1 MPVSESLVELTATE
15 AAAKIARGDI
25 SSEEYTRA
33 LIAQADQIEDKVG
46 AFVHFDPDYAIAQA
60 KERDAY
66 RANGNAVGPL
76 HGVPV
81 GIKDCIDTAD
91 LPTENGSALFAGRRP
106 YKDATVVTRLRA
118 AGAVIFGKTVTT
130 EFAFYH
136 PGKTRN
142 PHDLERTPGGS
153 SSGSAAAVA
162 AGMLPLSIGTQTN
175 GSVIRPAAYCGIF
188 GMKPSHGL
196 VSRTGVLAHSRTLDH
211 VGPFAR
217 SLDDIALILDAMAG
231 YDEEDPDT
239 KAYALPNFLSGIREE
254 PPVTP
259 RLAYVRTPA
268 WSKADK
274 ATAQAF
280 EELADSLGDMV
291 QRVELHEPVYGHA
304 WDDLRAIMTADM
316 AHHHGKIVGRGG
328 EVPSQTLK
336 DFLAEGRR
344 VTATRYLEAL
354 SQAKQYARGLAD
366 FFDYY
371 DAILTP
377 AATGIAPK
385 GLESTG
391 DPSFCS
397 LWTLTG
403 LPAISLP
410 LLQGEGG
417 LPLGVQLVGP
427 MNRDARL
434 LRTAKWLLNHLAH
447 DQEAE
452 VA

>member
-1 MPVSESLVELTATE
+1 MSENLVELTATE
-15 AAAKIARGDI
+15 AAGMIARGEI

-33 LIAQADQIEDKVG
+33 LIAQVDSIEGKVQ
-46 AFVHFDPDYAIAQA
+46 AFEHFDPEHALEQA
-60 KERDAY
+60 KARDEY
-66 RANGNAVGPL
+66 RAHGNALGSL

-81 GIKDCIDTAD
+81 GIKDCIDTSD
-91 LPTENGSALFAGRRP
+91 YPTENGSKLFADRRP
-106 YKDATVVTRLRA
+106 FRDAAVVAKLRE

-162 AGMLPLSIGTQTN
+162 AGMVPLSIGTQTN
-175 GSVIRPAAYCGIF
+175 GSIIRPASYCGVF
-188 GMKPSHGL
+188 GMKASHGL
-196 VSRTGVLAHSRTLDH
+196 VSRTGVLSHSQALDH

-217 SLDDIALILDAMAG
+217 SLDDIALALDTIAG
-231 YDEEDPDT
+231 YDPEDPDT
-239 KAYALPNFLSGIREE
+239 KSYAVPSFLSGLREN
-254 PPVTP
+254 PPMTP
-259 RLAYVRTPA
+259 RLAYVRTPV
-268 WSKADK
+268 WNKAEK
-274 ATAQAF
+274 STAEAF
-280 EELADSLGDMV
+280 EELADSLGEIV

-304 WDDLRAIMTADM
+304 WDDLRAIMTVDM
-316 AHHHGKIVGRGG
+316 AHRHGKIVGRGG
-328 EVPSQTLK
+328 DVPSQTLK
-336 DFLAEGRR
+336 DFIAEGRR
-344 VTATRYLEAL
+344 VPAVRYLEAL
-354 SQAKQYARGLAD
+354 SQAKQYGRSLSD

-377 AATGIAPK
+377 ASTGVAPK

-391 DPSFCS
+391 DPAFCS

-410 LLQGEGG
+410 LLQGENG

-427 MNRDARL
+427 AGRDARL
-434 LRTAKWLLNHLAH
+434 LRTAKWLLKHLSH
-447 DQEAE
+447 DQEVEIA
-452 VA
+452 

>member
-1 MPVSESLVELTATE
+1 VTAESLPELTATE
-15 AAAKIARGDI
+15 AAAMIARGEMT
-25 SSEEYTRA
+25 SEEYTRG
-33 LIAQADQIEDKVG
+33 LIAQVNSVEAKIQ
-46 AFVHFDPDYAIAQA
+46 AFAHFDPEHVLTQA
-60 KERDAY
+60 KARDEY
-66 RANGNAVGPL
+66 RANGNALGPL

-81 GIKDCIDTAD
+81 ALKDNIDTED
-91 LPTENGSALFAGRRP
+91 YPTENGSALYAGRRP
-106 YKDATVVTRLRA
+106 FRDATVVTKLRA

-162 AGMLPLSIGTQTN
+162 AGMVPLALGTQTN
-175 GSVIRPAAYCGIF
+175 GSIIRPAAYCGVF
-188 GMKPSHGL
+188 GMKPGHGL
-196 VSRTGVLAHSRTLDH
+196 VSRAGVLKHSSTLDH

-217 SLDDIALILDAMAG
+217 SLDDLALILDVIAG
-231 YDEEDPDT
+231 YDPEDPDT
-239 KAYALPNFLSGIREE
+239 KAYAVPNFHTGVAEQQ
-254 PPVTP
+254 PVTP
-259 RLAYVRTPA
+259 RLAYVRTPV
-268 WSKADK
+268 WDKADK

-280 EELADSLGDMV
+280 EQLAESLGETV
-291 QRVELHEPVYGHA
+291 QRVELHGPVYGHA
-304 WDDLRAIMTADM
+304 WDDLRAIMSVDM

-328 EVPSQTLK
+328 DVPSQTLK
-336 DFLAEGRR
+336 DMIAEGRR
-344 VTATRYLEAL
+344 VPATRYLEAL
-354 SQAKQYARGLAD
+354 SQAKQYGRSLSD
-366 FFDYY
+366 FFEYY

-377 AATGIAPK
+377 AATGVAPK

-391 DPSFCS
+391 DPAFCS
-397 LWTLTG
+397 LWSLTG

-427 MNRDARL
+427 VDRDARL
-434 LRTAKWLLNHLAH
+434 LRTAKWLLTHLAH

-452 VA
+452 IA

>member
-1 MPVSESLVELTATE
+1 MSEEFVELTATE
-15 AAAKIARGDI
+15 AAGKISRGEM
-25 SSEEYTRA
+25 SSEEYTRG
-33 LIAQADQIEDKVG
+33 LVAQVEKIDGKIN
-46 AFVHFDPDYAIAQA
+46 AFAHFDPEHAIAQA
-60 KERDAY
+60 KQRDEY

-81 GIKDCIDTAD
+81 AIKDCIDTTD
-91 LPTENGSALFAGRRP
+91 FPTENGSKLFEGRRP
-106 YKDATVVTRLRA
+106 YHDAAVVTKLRA

-153 SSGSAAAVA
+153 SSGSAASVA
-162 AGMLPLSIGTQTN
+162 AGMVPLSLGTQTN
-175 GSVIRPAAYCGIF
+175 GSIIRPAAYCGVF

-196 VSRTGVLAHSRTLDH
+196 VSRAGVLSHSRALDH
-211 VGPFAR
+211 LGPFAR
-217 SLDDIALILDAMAG
+217 SLDDVALVLDAISG
-231 YDEEDPDT
+231 YDENDPDT
-239 KAYALPNFLSGIREE
+239 KSYAIPNFLSGIKEQ
-254 PPVTP
+254 PPVPP
-259 RLAYVRTPA
+259 RLAYVRTPV

-274 ATAQAF
+274 ATAEAF
-280 EELADSLGDMV
+280 EELADSLGETV

-304 WDDLRAIMTADM
+304 WDDLRAIMTVDM
-316 AHHHGKIVGRGG
+316 AHSHGKIVGRGG
-328 EVPSQTLK
+328 DVPSQTLK
-336 DFLAEGRR
+336 DFIAEGRR
-344 VTATRYLEAL
+344 VPATRYLEAL
-354 SQAKQYARGLAD
+354 SQAKQYARSLSD

-377 AATGIAPK
+377 AAAGVAPK

-410 LLQGEGG
+410 LLQGENG

-434 LRTAKWLLNHLAH
+434 LRTAKWLLSHLSH

>member
-1 MPVSESLVELTATE
+1 MTAESLPELTASE
-15 AAAKIARGDI
+15 AAARIARGEL
-25 SSEEYTRA
+25 SSEEYARA
-33 LIAQADQIEDKVG
+33 LIAQIELAEPKVG
-46 AFVHFDPDYAIAQA
+46 AFAHFDPELVIAQA
-60 KERDAY
+60 KQRDAH
-66 RANGNAVGPL
+66 RAAGNVAGPL

-81 GIKDCIDTAD
+81 AIKDCIDTAD

-106 YKDATVVTRLRA
+106 QQDAAVVARLRA
-118 AGAVIFGKTVTT
+118 AGAIVLGKTVTT
-130 EFAFYH
+130 EFAFFH

-162 AGMLPLSIGTQTN
+162 AGMAPLAIGTQTN
-175 GSVIRPAAYCGIF
+175 GSIIRPAAYCGIF

-196 VSRTGVLAHSRTLDH
+196 VSRAGTLTHSRALDH

-217 SLDDIALILDAMAG
+217 SLDDIALTLDAICG
-231 YDEEDPDT
+231 YDEADPDT
-239 KAYALPNFLSGIREE
+239 KSYGVPSFFSSMGHKPTIV
-254 PPVTP
+254 PK
-259 RLAYVRTPA
+259 LAYVRTPA

-291 QRVELHEPVYGHA
+291 QRVELHEPVYSHA
-304 WDDLRAIMTADM
+304 WDDIRAIMTADM

-328 EVPSQTLK
+328 DVPSRTLR
-336 DFLAEGRR
+336 DFIAEGRR

-354 SQAKQYARGLAD
+354 SQAKQYAKSLED
-366 FFDYY
+366 FFEHY

-385 GLESTG
+385 GLDSTG

-410 LLQGEGG
+410 LLQGENNM
-417 LPLGVQLVGP
+417 PLGVQLVGA
-427 MNRDARL
+427 MNRDAQL
-434 LRTAKWLLNHLAH
+434 LRTAKWLLSHLAH
-447 DQEAE
+447 DQTAE

>member
-1 MPVSESLVELTATE
+1 VTTAPIPELTVTE
-15 AAAKIARGDI
+15 AAGMIARGEI
-25 SSEEYTRA
+25 SSEEYVRG
-33 LIAQADQIEDKVG
+33 LIGQVNSVEAKVQ
-46 AFVHFDPDYAIAQA
+46 AFVHFDPEQALAQA

-66 RANGNAVGPL
+66 RANGNALGPL
-76 HGVPV
+76 HGIPV
-81 GIKDCIDTAD
+81 GIKDCIDTSDYPA
-91 LPTENGSALFAGRRP
+91 ENGSALFAGRRP
-106 YKDATVVTRLRA
+106 YKDAAVVTKLRA

-175 GSVIRPAAYCGIF
+175 GSIIRPAAYCGIF

-196 VSRTGVLAHSRTLDH
+196 VSRAGVLSHSRALDH

-217 SLDDIALILDAMAG
+217 SLDDLALVLDAIVG
-231 YDEEDPDT
+231 HDEADPDT
-239 KAYALPNFLSGIREE
+239 KPYAVPNFLSGVQEN
-254 PPVTP
+254 PAVTP
-259 RLAYVRTPA
+259 RLAYVRTPV

-274 ATAQAF
+274 ATAEAF
-280 EELADSLGDMV
+280 EQLADSLGETV
-291 QRVELHEPVYGHA
+291 QRVELHEPIYGHA

-316 AHHHGKIVGRGG
+316 AHRHGKIVGRGG
-328 EVPSQTLK
+328 DVPSQTLQ
-336 DFLAEGRR
+336 DFIAEGRK

-354 SQAKQYARGLAD
+354 SQAKQYGASLAD

-377 AATGIAPK
+377 AATGVAPK
-385 GLESTG
+385 GLGATG
-391 DPSFCS
+391 DPAFCS

-410 LLQGEGG
+410 ILQGENG

-427 MNRDARL
+427 MGRDARL
-434 LRTAKWLLNHLAH
+434 LRTAKWLLNHLSH
-447 DQEAE
+447 DQEA
-452 VA
+452 AIA

>member
-1 MPVSESLVELTATE
+1 MSAEFVELTATE
-15 AAAKIARGDI
+15 AAGKIARGDI

-33 LIAQADQIEDKVG
+33 LIAQVDSIEDKVG
-46 AFVHFDPDYAIAQA
+46 AFQHLDRDHALAQA

-66 RANGNAVGPL
+66 RANGNALGPL

-81 GIKDCIDTAD
+81 GIKDCIDTSDYPA
-91 LPTENGSALFAGRRP
+91 ENGSALFAGRRP
-106 YKDATVVTRLRA
+106 YKDATVVTKLRA

-136 PGKTRN
+136 PGKTKN

-153 SSGSAAAVA
+153 SSGSAASVA
-162 AGMLPLSIGTQTN
+162 AGMLPLAIGTQTN
-175 GSVIRPAAYCGIF
+175 GSIIRPAAFCGVF

-196 VSRTGVLAHSRTLDH
+196 VSRAGVLSHSRTLDH

-217 SLDDIALILDAMAG
+217 SLDDIGLILDAMAG
-231 YDEEDPDT
+231 YDESDPDT
-239 KAYALPNFLSGIREE
+239 KPYAVPDFHSGVKQKV
-254 PPVTP
+254 PLTP
-259 RLAYVRTPA
+259 RLAYVRTPV
-268 WSKADK
+268 WDKADK
-274 ATAQAF
+274 ATAEAF
-280 EELADSLGDMV
+280 EELAESLGEIV
-291 QRVELHEPVYGHA
+291 QRVELHAPIYGHA
-304 WDDLRAIMTADM
+304 WDDLRAIMSADM
-316 AHHHGKIVGRGG
+316 AHSHGKIVGRGG
-328 EVPSQTLK
+328 DTASQTLR
-336 DFLAEGRR
+336 DFIADGRK
-344 VTATRYLEAL
+344 VSATRYLEAI
-354 SQAKQYARGLAD
+354 SQAKQYTHALSD
-366 FFDYY
+366 FFDHY

-377 AATGIAPK
+377 ASAGVAPK
-385 GLESTG
+385 GLGATG
-391 DPSFCS
+391 DPAFCS

-427 MNRDARL
+427 MGRDARL

>member
-1 MPVSESLVELTATE
+1 MSAEFVELTATE
-15 AAAKIARGDI
+15 AAGKIARGEM
-25 SSEEYTRA
+25 SSEDYTRA
-33 LIAQADQIEDKVG
+33 LIAQVGKIDDKVG
-46 AFVHFDPDYAIAQA
+46 AFIHFDPEFALAQA
-60 KERDAY
+60 RERDAY
-66 RANGNAVGPL
+66 RANGNSLGPL

-81 GIKDCIDTAD
+81 AIKDCIDTAD

-106 YKDATVVTRLRA
+106 HKDATVVTKLRA

-162 AGMLPLSIGTQTN
+162 AGMVPLAIGTQTN
-175 GSVIRPAAYCGIF
+175 GSIIRPAAYCGVF

-196 VSRTGVLAHSRTLDH
+196 VSRSGVLSHSRALDH

-239 KAYALPNFLSGIREE
+239 KPYGVPNFLSGVREA

-274 ATAQAF
+274 ATAEAF
-280 EELADSLGDMV
+280 EELADSLGEMV
-291 QRVELHEPVYGHA
+291 QRVELHESSYSHA
-304 WDDLRAIMTADM
+304 WDDLRTIMTADM
-316 AHHHGKIVGRGG
+316 AHRHGKIVGRGG
-328 EVPSQTLK
+328 DVASQTLR

-344 VTATRYLEAL
+344 VTATGYLEAL
-354 SQAKQYARGLAD
+354 SQAKQYTRSLSD
-366 FFDYY
+366 FFEYY

-377 AATGIAPK
+377 AAAGVAPK
-385 GLESTG
+385 GIESTG
-391 DPSFCS
+391 DPVFCS

-403 LPAISLP
+403 LPAVSLP
-410 LLQGEGG
+410 LLQGENG

-434 LRTAKWLLNHLAH
+434 LRTAKWLLGHLAH
-447 DQEAE
+447 DEAAE

>member
-1 MPVSESLVELTATE
+1 VSEEFVELTATE
-15 AAAKIARGDI
+15 VAGKISRGDI
-25 SSEEYTRA
+25 SSEQYTRA
-33 LIAQADQIEDKVG
+33 LIAQVDKIEDKVQ
-46 AFVHFDPDYAIAQA
+46 AFQHFDPEHALAQA

-76 HGVPV
+76 HGIPV
-81 GIKDCIDTAD
+81 GIKDCIDTSD
-91 LPTENGSALFAGRRP
+91 YPTENGSKLFEGRRP
-106 YKDATVVTRLRA
+106 YRDATVVSKLRQ

-136 PGKTRN
+136 PGKTKN

-153 SSGSAAAVA
+153 SSGSAASVA
-162 AGMLPLSIGTQTN
+162 AGMLPLAIGTQTN
-175 GSVIRPAAYCGIF
+175 GSIIRPAAYCGVF

-196 VSRTGVLAHSRTLDH
+196 VSRSGALSHSRVLDH
-211 VGPFAR
+211 IGPFAR

-231 YDEEDPDT
+231 YDENDLDT
-239 KAYALPNFLSGIREE
+239 KAYAVPNFLAGVKEK
-254 PPVTP
+254 PPLTP
-259 RLAYVRTPA
+259 RLAYVRTPV
-268 WSKADK
+268 WNKVDK
-274 ATAQAF
+274 TTAEAF
-280 EELADSLGDMV
+280 EELADSLGEVV
-291 QRVELHEPVYGHA
+291 QRVELHEPIYGHA

-328 EVPSQTLK
+328 DIASQTLK
-336 DFLAEGRR
+336 DFLAEGRK
-344 VTATRYLEAL
+344 VTATRYLEAI
-354 SQAKQYARGLAD
+354 SQAKQYTSALGD
-366 FFDYY
+366 FFDHY

-377 AATGIAPK
+377 ASTGVAPK
-385 GLESTG
+385 GLSATG
-391 DPSFCS
+391 DPAFCS

-410 LLQGEGG
+410 LLQGENG

-434 LRTAKWLLNHLAH
+434 LRTAKWLLNHLSH

>member
-1 MPVSESLVELTATE
+1 VSAEFVELTATE
-15 AAAKIARGDI
+15 AAGKIARGDI
-25 SSEEYTRA
+25 SSEEYTKA
-33 LIAQADQIEDKVG
+33 LIAQVEKLDDTVG
-46 AFVHFDPDYAIAQA
+46 AFIHFDPDHAIAQA
-60 KERDAY
+60 RERDAY
-66 RANGNAVGPL
+66 RANGHAVGAL
-76 HGVPV
+76 HGIPV
-81 GIKDCIDTAD
+81 GIKDCIDTSD
-91 LPTENGSALFAGRRP
+91 YPTENGSKLFEGRRP
-106 YKDATVVTRLRA
+106 FRDAAVVSRLRQ

-136 PGKTRN
+136 PGKTKN

-162 AGMLPLSIGTQTN
+162 SGMLPLSIGTQTN
-175 GSVIRPAAYCGIF
+175 GSIIRPAAYCGIF

-196 VSRTGVLAHSRTLDH
+196 VSRSGVLSHSRKLDH

-231 YDEEDPDT
+231 YDENDPDT
-239 KAYALPNFLSGIREE
+239 KPYAIPDFHSGVTQTS
-254 PPVTP
+254 PLTP
-259 RLAYVRTPA
+259 RIAYVRTPA

-274 ATAQAF
+274 STAEAF
-280 EELADSLGDMV
+280 EELAGSLGEIV
-291 QRVELHEPVYGHA
+291 QRVELHEPIYGHA

-316 AHHHGKIVGRGG
+316 AHNHGKLVGRGG
-328 EVPSQTLK
+328 DIPSQTLK
-336 DFLAEGRR
+336 DFIAEGRK

-354 SQAKQYARGLAD
+354 SQATQYTTALSD
-366 FFDYY
+366 FFDHY

-377 AATGIAPK
+377 SATGVAPK
-385 GLESTG
+385 GLGATG
-391 DPSFCS
+391 DPAFCS

-410 LLQGEGG
+410 LLQGENG

-427 MNRDARL
+427 MGRDARL

>member
-1 MPVSESLVELTATE
+1 VTAESLPELTATE
-15 AAAKIARGDI
+15 AAAMIARGEMT
-25 SSEEYTRA
+25 SEEYTRG
-33 LIAQADQIEDKVG
+33 LIAQVNSVEAKIQ
-46 AFVHFDPDYAIAQA
+46 AFAHFDPEHVLTQA
-60 KERDAY
+60 KARDEY
-66 RANGNAVGPL
+66 RANGNALGPL

-81 GIKDCIDTAD
+81 ALKDNIDTED
-91 LPTENGSALFAGRRP
+91 YPTENGSALYAGRRP
-106 YKDATVVTRLRA
+106 FRDATVVTKLRA

-162 AGMLPLSIGTQTN
+162 AGMVPLALGTQTN
-175 GSVIRPAAYCGIF
+175 GSIIRPAAYCGVF
-188 GMKPSHGL
+188 GMKPGHGL
-196 VSRTGVLAHSRTLDH
+196 VSRAGVLKHSSTLDH

-217 SLDDIALILDAMAG
+217 SLDDLALILDVIAG
-231 YDEEDPDT
+231 YDPEDPDT
-239 KAYALPNFLSGIREE
+239 KAYAVPNFHTGVAEQQ
-254 PPVTP
+254 PVTP
-259 RLAYVRTPA
+259 RLAYVRTPV
-268 WSKADK
+268 WDKADQ

-280 EELADSLGDMV
+280 EQLAESLGETV
-291 QRVELHEPVYGHA
+291 QRVELHGPVYGHA
-304 WDDLRAIMTADM
+304 WDDLRAIMSVDM

-328 EVPSQTLK
+328 DVPSQTLK
-336 DFLAEGRR
+336 DMIAEGRR
-344 VTATRYLEAL
+344 VPATRYLEAL
-354 SQAKQYARGLAD
+354 SQAKQYGRSLSD
-366 FFDYY
+366 FFEYY

-377 AATGIAPK
+377 AATGVAPK

-391 DPSFCS
+391 DPAFCS
-397 LWTLTG
+397 LWSLTG

-427 MNRDARL
+427 VGRDARL
-434 LRTAKWLLNHLAH
+434 LRTAKWLLTHLAH

-452 VA
+452 IA

>member
-1 MPVSESLVELTATE
+1 MSENLVELTATE
-15 AAAKIARGDI
+15 AAGKIARGDI
-25 SSEEYTRA
+25 SSEEYTKA
-33 LIAQADQIEDKVG
+33 LVEQVKSLDDKIG
-46 AFVHFDPDYAIAQA
+46 AFAHFDPEHALAQA
-60 KERDAY
+60 KERDEY
-66 RANGNAVGPL
+66 RANGHAIGPL

-81 GIKDCIDTAD
+81 AIKDCIDTSD
-91 LPTENGSALFAGRRP
+91 FPTENGSALFSGRRP
-106 YKDATVVTRLRA
+106 FRDATVVTKLRA

-162 AGMLPLSIGTQTN
+162 AGMVPLAIGTQTN
-175 GSVIRPAAYCGIF
+175 GSVIRPAAYCGVF
-188 GMKPSHGL
+188 GMKPTHGL
-196 VSRTGVLAHSRTLDH
+196 VSRTGVLKHSDKLDH
-211 VGPFAR
+211 IGPFAR
-217 SLDDIALILDAMAG
+217 SLDDIALILDVMAG
-231 YDEEDPDT
+231 YDVEDPAT
-239 KAYALPNFLSGIREE
+239 KAYAVPNFHIGVTED
-254 PPVTP
+254 PPMTP
-259 RLAYVRTPA
+259 RLAYVRTPV
-268 WSKADK
+268 WDKADK

-280 EELADSLGDMV
+280 EELAESLGEMV
-291 QRVELHEPVYGHA
+291 QRVELHGPVYGHA
-304 WDDLRAIMTADM
+304 WDDLRAIMSVDM

-328 EVPSQTLK
+328 DVPSKTLK
-336 DFLAEGRR
+336 DFIAEGRQ
-344 VTATRYLEAL
+344 VPATRYLEAL
-354 SQAKQYARGLAD
+354 SQAKQYGRSLSD
-366 FFDYY
+366 FFEYY

-377 AATGIAPK
+377 AATGVAPK

-391 DPSFCS
+391 DPAFCS

-403 LPAISLP
+403 LPAVSLP
-410 LLQGEGG
+410 LLQGENG

-427 MNRDARL
+427 VGRDARL

>member
-1 MPVSESLVELTATE
+1 MSEEFVELTATE
-15 AAAKIARGDI
+15 VAGKISRGDI
-25 SSEEYTRA
+25 SSEQYTRA
-33 LIAQADQIEDKVG
+33 LIAQVDKIEDKVQ
-46 AFVHFDPDYAIAQA
+46 AFQHFDPEHALAQA

-76 HGVPV
+76 HGIPV
-81 GIKDCIDTAD
+81 GIKDCIDTSD
-91 LPTENGSALFAGRRP
+91 YPTENGSKLFEGRRP
-106 YKDATVVTRLRA
+106 YRDATVVSKLRQ

-136 PGKTRN
+136 PGKTKN

-153 SSGSAAAVA
+153 SSGSAASVA
-162 AGMLPLSIGTQTN
+162 AGMLPLAIGTQTN
-175 GSVIRPAAYCGIF
+175 GSIIRPAAYCGVF

-196 VSRTGVLAHSRTLDH
+196 VSRSGALSHSRVLDH
-211 VGPFAR
+211 IGPFAR

-231 YDEEDPDT
+231 YDENDLDT
-239 KAYALPNFLSGIREE
+239 KAYAVPNFLAGVKEK
-254 PPVTP
+254 PPLTP
-259 RLAYVRTPA
+259 RLAYVRTPV
-268 WSKADK
+268 WNKVDK
-274 ATAQAF
+274 TTAEAF
-280 EELADSLGDMV
+280 EELADSLGEVV
-291 QRVELHEPVYGHA
+291 QRVELHEPIYGHA

-328 EVPSQTLK
+328 DIASQTLK
-336 DFLAEGRR
+336 DFLAEGRK
-344 VTATRYLEAL
+344 VTATRYLEAI
-354 SQAKQYARGLAD
+354 SQAKQYTSALGD
-366 FFDYY
+366 FFDHY

-377 AATGIAPK
+377 ASTGVAPK
-385 GLESTG
+385 GLSATG
-391 DPSFCS
+391 DPAFCS

-410 LLQGEGG
+410 LLQGENG

-434 LRTAKWLLNHLAH
+434 LRTAKWLLNHLSH

>member
-1 MPVSESLVELTATE
+1 VSEQLVELTATE
-15 AAAKIARGDI
+15 AAGKIARGEI

-33 LIAQADQIEDKVG
+33 LITQVGKIEDKVQ
-46 AFVHFDPDYAIAQA
+46 AFIHFDPEHAIAQA

-66 RANGNAVGPL
+66 RASGNAIGPL
-76 HGVPV
+76 HGIPV
-81 GIKDCIDTAD
+81 GIKDCIDTSD
-91 LPTENGSALFAGRRP
+91 YPTENGSALFAGRRP
-106 YKDATVVTRLRA
+106 YRDATVVTKLRA

-162 AGMLPLSIGTQTN
+162 AGMLPLAIGTQTN
-175 GSVIRPAAYCGIF
+175 GSIIRPAAYCGVF

-196 VSRTGVLAHSRTLDH
+196 VSRAGALSHSAKLDH
-211 VGPFAR
+211 IGPFAR
-217 SLDDIALILDAMAG
+217 SLDDVAMILDAMTG
-231 YDEEDPDT
+231 YDENDPDT
-239 KAYALPNFLSGIREE
+239 KPYAVPNFSVGMREN

-259 RLAYVRTPA
+259 RLAYVRTPV
-268 WSKADK
+268 WNKADK
-274 ATAQAF
+274 ATAEAF
-280 EELADSLGDMV
+280 EELADSLGDIV
-291 QRVELHEPVYGHA
+291 QRVELHEPIYGHA
-304 WDDLRAIMTADM
+304 WDDLRAIMTVDM

-328 EVPSQTLK
+328 DVPSKTLK
-336 DFLAEGRR
+336 DFIAEGRT

-354 SQAKQYARGLAD
+354 SQAKQYGSGLAD

-377 AATGIAPK
+377 AATGVAPK
-385 GLESTG
+385 GLGATG
-391 DPSFCS
+391 DPAFCS

-410 LLQGEGG
+410 LLQGENG

-427 MNRDARL
+427 MGRDARL
-434 LRTAKWLLNHLAH
+434 LRTAKWLLSHLAH

>member
-1 MPVSESLVELTATE
+1 MSAELVELTATE
-15 AAAKIARGDI
+15 IAGKIARGDI

-33 LIAQADQIEDKVG
+33 LIAQVNSIEDKVQ
-46 AFVHFDPDYAIAQA
+46 AFQHFDPEHALAQA
-60 KERDAY
+60 KERDTY
-66 RANGNAVGPL
+66 RANGNALGPL
-76 HGVPV
+76 HGLPV

-91 LPTENGSALFAGRRP
+91 YPTENGSALFAGRRP
-106 YKDATVVTRLRA
+106 YRDAAVVTKLRA

-136 PGKTRN
+136 PGKTKN

-162 AGMLPLSIGTQTN
+162 AGMLPLAIGTQTN
-175 GSVIRPAAYCGIF
+175 GSIIRPAAYCGVF
-188 GMKPSHGL
+188 GMKPSHGF
-196 VSRTGVLAHSRTLDH
+196 VSRAGVLSHSRKLDH
-211 VGPFAR
+211 IGPFAR
-217 SLDDIALILDAMAG
+217 SLDDIALILDAMTG
-231 YDEEDPDT
+231 YDENDPDT
-239 KAYALPNFLSGIREE
+239 KPYAVPDFRAGAKEK

-259 RLAYVRTPA
+259 RLAYVRTPV

-274 ATAQAF
+274 ATAEAF
-280 EELADSLGDMV
+280 EELADSLGEVV

-328 EVPSQTLK
+328 DMPSQTLR
-336 DFLAEGRR
+336 DFIAEGRK

-354 SQAKQYARGLAD
+354 SQAKQYGAGLAD
-366 FFDYY
+366 FFDHY

-377 AATGIAPK
+377 SATGVAPK
-385 GLESTG
+385 GLGATG
-391 DPSFCS
+391 DPAFCS

-410 LLQGEGG
+410 LLQGENG

-427 MNRDARL
+427 MGRDARL
-434 LRTAKWLLNHLAH
+434 LRTAKWLLSHLSH

>member
-1 MPVSESLVELTATE
+1 MSETLVELTATE
-15 AAAKIARGDI
+15 AADKIARGEI

-33 LIAQADQIEDKVG
+33 LVAQVNSLDDKVQ
-46 AFVHFDPDYAIAQA
+46 AFAHFEPAHAIAQA
-60 KERDAY
+60 KERDEY

-76 HGVPV
+76 HGIPV
-81 GIKDCIDTAD
+81 GIKDCIDTSD
-91 LPTENGSALFAGRRP
+91 YPTENGSALFAGRRP
-106 YKDATVVTRLRA
+106 YRDATVVTKLRA

-162 AGMLPLSIGTQTN
+162 AGMVPLALGTQTN
-175 GSVIRPAAYCGIF
+175 GSIIRPAAYCGVF

-196 VSRTGVLAHSRTLDH
+196 VSRAGVLAHSRALDH
-211 VGPFAR
+211 IGPFAR
-217 SLDDIALILDAMAG
+217 SLDDLALILDAICG
-231 YDEEDPDT
+231 YDEDDPDT
-239 KAYALPNFLSGIREE
+239 RPYAVPNFFGGVREQ

-259 RLAYVRTPA
+259 RLAYVRTPV
-268 WSKADK
+268 WSRADQ
-274 ATAQAF
+274 ATAEAF
-280 EELADSLGDMV
+280 EELADSLGEMV

-304 WDDLRAIMTADM
+304 WDDLRAIMTVDM

-328 EVPSQTLK
+328 DVPSQTLK
-336 DFLAEGRR
+336 DFIAEGRQ

-354 SQAKQYARGLAD
+354 SQATQYARSLSD

-377 AATGIAPK
+377 AATGVAPK

-391 DPSFCS
+391 DPAFCS

-403 LPAISLP
+403 LPAVSLP
-410 LLQGEGG
+410 LLQGENG

-427 MNRDARL
+427 KGRDARL
-434 LRTAKWLLNHLAH
+434 LRTAKWLLNHLSH

-452 VA
+452 LA

>member
-1 MPVSESLVELTATE
+1 MSAEFVELTATE
-15 AAAKIARGDI
+15 AAGKIARGEI
-25 SSEEYTRA
+25 SSEDYTRA
-33 LIAQADQIEDKVG
+33 LIAQVDSIENKVG
-46 AFVHFDPDYAIAQA
+46 AFAHFDPEFALAQA
-60 KERDAY
+60 RERDEY
-66 RANGNAVGPL
+66 RANGNALGPL

-81 GIKDCIDTAD
+81 AIKDCIDTAD
-91 LPTENGSALFAGRRP
+91 LPTENGSALFADRRP
-106 YKDATVVTRLRA
+106 YKDATVVTKLRA

-130 EFAFYH
+130 EFAFFH
-136 PGKTRN
+136 PGKTKN

-162 AGMLPLSIGTQTN
+162 AGMVPLSVGTQTN
-175 GSVIRPAAYCGIF
+175 GSIIRPAAYCGVF

-196 VSRTGVLAHSRTLDH
+196 VSRAGVFSHSPTLDH

-217 SLDDIALILDAMAG
+217 SLDDVALILDAIAG

-239 KAYALPNFLSGIREE
+239 KPYGVPNFLSGIREK
-254 PPVTP
+254 PPVAP
-259 RLAYVRTPA
+259 KLAYVRTPA

-274 ATAQAF
+274 ATAEAF

-291 QRVELHEPVYGHA
+291 QRVELHEPVYSHA

-316 AHHHGKIVGRGG
+316 AHRHGKIVTRGG
-328 EVPSQTLK
+328 DVASQTLR

-344 VTATRYLEAL
+344 VPATRYLEAL
-354 SQAKQYARGLAD
+354 AQAKQYARSLSD
-366 FFDYY
+366 FFEYY

-377 AATGIAPK
+377 AATGVAPK
-385 GLESTG
+385 GLGSTG
-391 DPSFCS
+391 DPVFCS

-403 LPAISLP
+403 LPAVSLP
-410 LLQGEGG
+410 LLQGENG

-434 LRTAKWLLNHLAH
+434 LRTAKWLLAHLAH
-447 DQEAE
+447 GEAAE

>member
-1 MPVSESLVELTATE
+1 MSAEFVELTATE
-15 AAAKIARGDI
+15 AAGKIARGEI
-25 SSEEYTRA
+25 SSEDYTRA
-33 LIAQADQIEDKVG
+33 LIAQVDKIEDKVG
-46 AFVHFDPDYAIAQA
+46 AFAHFDPEFALAQA

-66 RANGNAVGPL
+66 RANGNSLGPL

-106 YKDATVVTRLRA
+106 HRDASVVTRLRA

-130 EFAFYH
+130 EFAFFH

-175 GSVIRPAAYCGIF
+175 GSIIRPAAYCGVF

-196 VSRTGVLAHSRTLDH
+196 VSRAGVLSHSRTLDH

-217 SLDDIALILDAMAG
+217 SLDDIALILDVMAG
-231 YDEEDPDT
+231 YDEDDSDTRPYAVPD
-239 KAYALPNFLSGIREE
+239 FLSGVRQA

-268 WSKADK
+268 WSRADK
-274 ATAQAF
+274 ATAEAF
-280 EELADSLGDMV
+280 EELADSLGEVV
-291 QRVELHEPVYGHA
+291 QRVELHEPIYSHA

-316 AHHHGKIVGRGG
+316 AHRHGKIVARGG
-328 EVPSQTLK
+328 DVASQTLR
-336 DFLAEGRR
+336 DFIVEGRR
-344 VTATRYLEAL
+344 VPATRYLEAL
-354 SQAKQYARGLAD
+354 AQARQYARSLSD

-377 AATGIAPK
+377 AATGVAPK

-391 DPSFCS
+391 DPAFCS

-403 LPAISLP
+403 LPAVSLP
-410 LLQGEGG
+410 LLQGENG

-434 LRTAKWLLNHLAH
+434 LRTAKWLLGHLAH
-447 DQEAE
+447 GEAAE

>member
-1 MPVSESLVELTATE
+1 MSEEFVELTATE
-15 AAAKIARGDI
+15 AAAKIAGGEI
-25 SSEEYTRA
+25 SSEEFTRA
-33 LIAQADQIEDKVG
+33 LIAQVENIEDKVG
-46 AFVHFDPDYAIAQA
+46 AFAHFDPEFALAQA
-60 KERDAY
+60 KQRDEY
-66 RANGNAVGPL
+66 RANGNALGPL

-91 LPTENGSALFAGRRP
+91 LPTENGSPLFAGRRP
-106 YKDATVVTRLRA
+106 YRDATVVNRLRA

-130 EFAFYH
+130 ELAFYH

-162 AGMLPLSIGTQTN
+162 AGMLPLAIGTQTN
-175 GSVIRPAAYCGIF
+175 GSIIRPAAYCGVF
-188 GMKPSHGL
+188 GMKASHGL
-196 VSRTGVLAHSRTLDH
+196 VSRAGVLAHSRKLDH

-217 SLDDIALILDAMAG
+217 SLDDIALILDVMAG
-231 YDEEDPDT
+231 YDEQDPDT
-239 KAYALPNFLSGIREE
+239 KPYAVPNFLSGVRQD
-254 PPVTP
+254 PPVMP

-274 ATAQAF
+274 ATAAAF
-280 EELADSLGDMV
+280 EELADSLGEMV

-316 AHHHGKIVGRGG
+316 AHHHGKLVSRGG
-328 EVPSQTLK
+328 DVASQTLRE
-336 DFLAEGRR
+336 FLSEGKR

-354 SQAKQYARGLAD
+354 AQAKQYAQSLGD

-377 AATGIAPK
+377 AATGVAPK
-385 GLESTG
+385 GTGSTG
-391 DPSFCS
+391 DPAFCS

-403 LPAISLP
+403 LPAVSLP
-410 LLQGEGG
+410 LLQGENG

-447 DQEAE
+447 DQEAQ

>member
-1 MPVSESLVELTATE
+1 VSEEFVELTATE
-15 AAAKIARGDI
+15 AVDKISRGDI

-33 LIAQADQIEDKVG
+33 LIAQVDKIEDKVG
-46 AFVHFDPDYAIAQA
+46 AFQHFDPEHALAQA
-60 KERDAY
+60 RERDAY
-66 RANGNAVGPL
+66 RANGNATGPL

-81 GIKDCIDTAD
+81 GIKDCIDTSD
-91 LPTENGSALFAGRRP
+91 YPTENGSKLFEGRRP
-106 YKDATVVTRLRA
+106 YRDATVVSKLRQ

-136 PGKTRN
+136 PGKTKN

-162 AGMLPLSIGTQTN
+162 AGMLPLAIGTQTN
-175 GSVIRPAAYCGIF
+175 GSIIRPAAYCGVF

-196 VSRTGVLAHSRTLDH
+196 VSRTGTLSHSRTLDH
-211 VGPFAR
+211 IGPFAR

-231 YDEEDPDT
+231 YDENDADT
-239 KAYALPNFLSGIREE
+239 KAYAIPNFLSGVKEK
-254 PPVTP
+254 PALTP
-259 RLAYVRTPA
+259 RLAYVRTPV
-268 WSKADK
+268 WNKVDK
-274 ATAQAF
+274 ITAEAF
-280 EELADSLGDMV
+280 EELADSLGEVV
-291 QRVELHEPVYGHA
+291 QRVELHEPIYGHA
-304 WDDLRAIMTADM
+304 WDDLRAIMSADM

-328 EVPSQTLK
+328 DIPSQTLK
-336 DFLAEGRR
+336 DFLAEGRK
-344 VTATRYLEAL
+344 VSATRYLEAI
-354 SQAKQYARGLAD
+354 SQAKQYTTALGD
-366 FFDYY
+366 FFDHY

-377 AATGIAPK
+377 ATTGVAPK
-385 GLESTG
+385 GLGATG
-391 DPSFCS
+391 DPAFCS

-410 LLQGEGG
+410 LLQGENG

-434 LRTAKWLLNHLAH
+434 LRTAKWLLSHLSH